1 MKLAVIGGGVAG
13 TAAAWAARRGFAEVT
28 AIFDRPG
35 ASSLYSGAL
44 DDTPWEEAGADATL
58 DSELL
63 AFSVALEA
71 WSVGTRS
78 ARLATH
84 EGVLRPARGR
94 DSSLLDLAA
103 LPGARIAVAA
113 TQVDGWDAASVAR
126 SLSASPWAVRT
137 KTRFDAVAV
146 TAIFDAS
153 ELSASPYDLAA
164 LHDEPSRIARLAGCL
179 RQNHPAPDAWLLG
192 PWLGAAPGG
201 ADALTAALGRPC
213 GETTSPLAGPAG
225 ARFDASRDALLAN
238 VGVQVRREGVRSIET
253 RGRRFLVA
261 GSGGGLT
268 ANDTG
273 FDAVILAIGGV
284 AGGGILL
291 RDDRDDEDTLAAAAG
306 IMHHGAFRPSVRARV
321 EIGWA
326 GRAVDRVSSER
337 GFDVAAQGIA
347 ALERV
352 GILTNGA
359 AVRGAEGVFAAGDAV
374 ADLPRTALA
383 AARSGIAAARAAI
396 AAGAGAE
403 VRPRALP

>member
-1 MKLAVIGGGVAG
+1 MKIAVIGGGVAG

-44 DDTPWEEAGADATL
+44 DDTPWEEAGADASL

-78 ARLATH
+78 ARLATP

-103 LPGARIAVAA
+103 LPGAGIAVAA

-126 SLSASPWAVRT
+126 SLLASPWAVRT
-137 KTRFDAVAV
+137 RTRFDAVAV

-153 ELSASPYDLAA
+153 EVSASPYDLAV
-164 LHDEPSRIARLAGCL
+164 LHDEPSRIARLAECL
-179 RQNHPAPDAWLLG
+179 RKSHPAPDAWLLG

-201 ADALTAALGRPC
+201 ADALTAALGKPC

-225 ARFDASRDALLAN
+225 ARFDASRDALFAN
-238 VGVQVRREGVRSIET
+238 AGVQVRREGVRSLEM

-268 ANDTG
+268 ANDAG

-291 RDDRDDEDTLAAAAG
+291 RDDRADDEDAVAAAAG

-337 GFDVAAQGIA
+337 GFDVAASGLA
-347 ALERV
+347 SLERV

-359 AVRGAEGVFAAGDAV
+359 AVRGVDAV